1 MRSKQQLIQDVL
13 AAIDASREKIIGIGT
28 TVWKNPEP
36 GYKEFK
42 TSDLAAKTLTEL
54 GLSPKR
60 KLSITGMRADLI
72 GAKPGPSLAICGEM
86 DSLILP
92 SHPECDP
99 ATGAVHACGHNS
111 HIATMLGAAIG
122 LVQANAQNDISGKV
136 AFIPCPAEECIE
148 IEWRNKLI
156 KEGKIADV
164 IKQQLNDLISFNVD
178 KVLMPETKGGETYQV
193 KFDVIASINE
203 HDRTNYS
210 TEPVADGRSL
220 TYAAG
225 DEPTALTINGEVWQ
239 FSYEISE
246 IEQMMIRTQ
255 NKIKGFGGMI
265 GGSAPSSI
273 NKTISKVNNITQKVM
288 GYVDLVEGYADYAKQ
303 FAGGVGSIFGF
314 ESSYVEK
321 IQKIK
326 EKKKTIQKGHLPCS
340 FKWCGHT
347 LFKPNLVLDED
358 NFTYS
363 NKESGMSSFV
373 AQQTENDFFGSVEGF
388 DFSKISEMTSA
399 GLNVM

>member
-1 MRSKQQLIQDVL
+1 MLEGMLEPVEKQINSFVDTKLMQFNKLTSSD
-13 AAIDASREKIIGIGT
+13 IG
-28 TVWKNPEP
+28 E
-36 GYKEFK
+36 
-42 TSDLAAKTLTEL
+42 
-54 GLSPKR
+54 
-60 KLSITGMRADLI
+60 
-72 GAKPGPSLAICGEM
+72 
-86 DSLILP
+86 
-92 SHPECDP
+92 
-99 ATGAVHACGHNS
+99 
-111 HIATMLGAAIG
+111 
-122 LVQANAQNDISGKV
+122 
-136 AFIPCPAEECIE
+136 
-148 IEWRNKLI
+148 LI

-326 EKKKTIQKGHLPCS
+326 ATLKTIQKGHLPCS
-340 FKWCGHT
+340 FKWCGHKYT
-347 LFKPNLVLDED
+347 GYYITDIDYNVESGNPHSLMVAISLFKPNLVLDED